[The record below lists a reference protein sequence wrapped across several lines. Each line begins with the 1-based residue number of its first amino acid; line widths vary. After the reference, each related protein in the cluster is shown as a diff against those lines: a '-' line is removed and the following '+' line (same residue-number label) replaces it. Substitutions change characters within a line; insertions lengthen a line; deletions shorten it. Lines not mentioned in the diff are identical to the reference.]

1 MWEVKRMYVTSNIL
15 LTTANDAGGGAAYL
29 ATRSGKKRRCTVAVP
44 QVPTMGVLVA
54 RSDIGPDPTSQIT
67 SSIAAVL
74 PGSMRASSLTTTQK

>member
-1 MWEVKRMYVTSNIL
+1 MWEVKRMYFASNISIA
-15 LTTANDAGGGAAYL
+15 TANDIGGSAAYL
-29 ATRSGKKRRCTVAVP
+29 ATRSGKKRRCAVAVA

-54 RSDIGPDPTSQIT
+54 PSDIGPDPTSQIT